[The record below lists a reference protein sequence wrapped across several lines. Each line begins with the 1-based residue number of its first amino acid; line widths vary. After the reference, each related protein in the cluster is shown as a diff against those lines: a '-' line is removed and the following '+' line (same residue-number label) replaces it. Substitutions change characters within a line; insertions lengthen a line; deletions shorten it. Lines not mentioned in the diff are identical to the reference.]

1 MFNAKKGLQK
11 AVNIPVNF
19 AQVFIHER
27 TVSGMEYI
35 VTAAMIVIVAL

>member
-1 MFNAKKGLQK
+1 MFNTKKGLQK

-19 AQVFIHER
+19 AQVFIQER

-35 VTAAMIVIVAL
+35 VIVVMIANIVS